1 MDDFTDVK
9 IEVFVP
15 QEHMQRLR
23 ETIGEAG
30 AGHIGHYDHC
40 MTVSPVQGSWR
51 PLPGAK
57 PFDGEVGKL
66 SEAPEFKIEVN
77 CKRDLVKHV
86 IQAIRADH
94 PYEEPVI
101 NVIPLVNALFE

>member
-1 MDDFTDVK
+1 MDDFSDVK

-15 QEHMQRLR
+15 QAHMQRLR

-30 AGHIGHYDHC
+30 AGRIGNYDHC
-40 MTVSPVQGSWR
+40 MTVSQVQGSWR
-51 PLPGAK
+51 PLAGAT

-66 SEAPEFKIEVN
+66 SQAPEYKIEVN
-77 CKRDLVKHV
+77 CKRELVKQV
-86 IQAIRADH
+86 MRAIRANH

-101 NVIPLVNALFE
+101 NIIPLVNALFE